1 MRTPL
6 VQPAAPIPTATASE
20 FMVTFAIVLAAI
32 LGLLLFDTALARVDI
47 RERKVFAAREFAAGQ
62 DLMKAGKTRDAI
74 DHLRAATSLSPD
86 NPAYVTALSGA
97 ILADGR
103 ADDARM
109 LLSPLLERDPKNGPA
124 NLAMAHVMEKIGK
137 IDDAKAYYHS
147 AIYATWPPAEANRR
161 LAARFELIDLLSRTN
176 ARQELLAELLPIQDD
191 STNDGDHRKLIAHL
205 FVQAGSPARAV
216 TIFRDFLRK
225 NPGDVDA
232 YVGLADAALS
242 LGDLATGRT
251 DLLAAQKLTPDSTS
265 MKSRIAIIDSAI
277 AMDPTQSGLSLA
289 EQMRRS
295 RNLLQLTVDA
305 VRKCLG
311 AQAPDVAPALDST
324 RLMLLSHAPADGQA
338 QAIEQTISVAVQLWG
353 LRRSRCEPGPDNT
366 ALALVH
372 NRIRQ

>member
-1 MRTPL
+1 
-6 VQPAAPIPTATASE
+6 
-20 FMVTFAIVLAAI
+20 VTFAIILAAI
-32 LGLLLFDTALARVDI
+32 IGLFLFDTALKNVDT
-47 RERKVFAAREFAAGQ
+47 RERKVYAAREFKTGDQ
-62 DLMKAGKTRDAI
+62 LMTEGKYGAAI
-74 DHLRAATSLSPD
+74 DHLRASTSLDPE
-86 NPAYVTALSGA
+86 NPTYTTALSAA

-103 ADDARM
+103 SDDAQM
-109 LLSPLLERDPKNGPA
+109 LLAPLLERNPKDGPA
-124 NLAMAHVMEKIGK
+124 NLEMARVMEKEGK
-137 IDDAKAYYHS
+137 IEDAKSYYHS
-147 AIYATWPPAEANRR
+147 AIYGTWPPAESNRR

-176 ARQELLAELLPIQDD
+176 AKQELLAELLPIQDD
-191 STNDGDHRKLIAHL
+191 STNDPDHRKLIAHL

-216 TIFRDFLRK
+216 AIFRDFLRK

-251 DLLAAQKLTPDSTS
+251 DLLAAQKLTPDSMS
-265 MKSRIAIIDSAI
+265 MKPRIAVIDSAI

-353 LRRSRCEPGPDNT
+353 LRRSRCEGGPDNT